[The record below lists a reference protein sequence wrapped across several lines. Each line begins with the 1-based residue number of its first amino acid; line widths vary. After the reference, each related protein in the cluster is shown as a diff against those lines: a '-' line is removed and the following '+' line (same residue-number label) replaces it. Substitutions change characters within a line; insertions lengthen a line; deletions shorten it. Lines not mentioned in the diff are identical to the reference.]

1 MVTKVTK
8 WSEGTMNNKII
19 QHNRFQLKSYK
30 KCFEETAERKV
41 AVMERH

>member
-1 MVTKVTK
+1 MTK
-8 WSEGTMNNKII
+8 WSEGTVNNKII
-19 QHNRFQLKSYK
+19 QQYIQQQQIPTKSYK

>member
-1 MVTKVTK
+1 
-8 WSEGTMNNKII
+8 MNNKINNNTYN
-19 QHNRFQLKSYK
+19 NRFQLKNYK